1 MISQFLIRMRKRCWT
16 DSSGFSL
23 VEMIV
28 AIIVV
33 AIALPSIMI
42 AFSGMKSSVGPEY
55 NIQAAELGQFQLEAI
70 SQHTFATIPAAGAY
84 TCAVF
89 QATVTEVNCAVTG
102 FTAYTYSWTV
112 VEVDSND
119 PDTGGI
125 TSFAKKVRLDV
136 SRAGMNTVS
145 FYTLFAS

>member
-1 MISQFLIRMRKRCWT
+1 MISRSRHLFC
-16 DSSGFSL
+16 SPSL
-23 VEMIV
+23 VNDKGFTLMEVIIAIV
-28 AIIVV
+28 IA

-42 AFSGMKSSVGPEY
+42 AFGSMKGSVTPEY

-84 TCAVF
+84 TCAAF

-112 VEVDSND
+112 VEVDSDD
-119 PDTGGI
+119 PDTGGV
-125 TSFAKKVRLDV
+125 TGFAKKVRLDV
-136 SRAGMNTVS
+136 SRANMNTVS